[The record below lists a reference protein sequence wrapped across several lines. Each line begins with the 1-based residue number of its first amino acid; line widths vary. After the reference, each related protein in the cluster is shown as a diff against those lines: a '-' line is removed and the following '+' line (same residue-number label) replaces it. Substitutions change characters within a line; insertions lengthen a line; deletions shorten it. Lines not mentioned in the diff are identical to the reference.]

1 MAKFQIGVM
10 TDSFKLPF
18 EQGLAK
24 AAEVGAQGI
33 QLYVV
38 DGEMKYDTF
47 DDAKVAWVRSLLE
60 KHGLVIS
67 ALCGDFGG
75 HGFERA
81 DENAWKIPASKAVAD
96 LAVRLGTKV
105 VTTHIGVVPEDPAD
119 INKADTSCEA
129 YHNMVAAC
137 REIGDYAASVGVTFA
152 IETGPEPAERLKA
165 FLDDVNSKGFG
176 VNMDPANLVMCT
188 GTDPVAAVY
197 TLGNYIVHTHA
208 KDGKGFIINPRK
220 VYTFFAEG
228 GIEDLRLSDY
238 FLEVPLGEGNV
249 PFDAYLKALEDI
261 GFTGFL
267 TVERECGDD
276 PYADIL
282 KAVNFLKS
290 KICDKT
296 VKKIGFIDYFLE
308 EWHALNYPQFIR
320 NADPDGEFVVAYA
333 YAELDKKP
341 GGNMTTDEFCAKFGI
356 EKCSSIEEVV
366 EKSDCIVV
374 MSPDNPERHWDLCQ
388 IPLRS
393 GKPVY
398 VDKTFALT
406 KQIAVDLV
414 KLGEE
419 NNTPFFSSSALR
431 FADELK
437 SLSRE
442 NIVYINSRGP
452 GNFDTYAI
460 HQLEPMLMLMGS
472 NVSRVMSVGSGKY
485 ESMVLEFA
493 DGRSAVMSHYGWSG
507 GIDFEFVASYA
518 DGTNVKI
525 PAMSNTFPNFIAS
538 MLDFFRTGKIYAA
551 HDETVAIMAVIEA
564 GNRALQTPGVWVEV

>member
-1 MAKFQIGVM
+1 MATFKIGVM

-47 DDAKVAWVRSLLE
+47 DDAKVAHVRSLLE
-60 KHGLVIS
+60 QYGLVIS
-67 ALCGDFGG
+67 AVCGDLGG
-75 HGFERA
+75 HGFERT
-81 DENAWKIPASKAVAD
+81 DENAWKIPASKAIAD

-105 VTTHIGVVPEDPAD
+105 VTTHIGVVPELPDDPL
-119 INKADTSCEA
+119 KPDTASET
-129 YHNMVAAC
+129 YQNMKNAC
-137 REIGDYAASVGVTFA
+137 REIGDYAASKGVTFA

-165 FLDDVNSKGFG
+165 FLDDVGSAGFG

-188 GTDPVAAVY
+188 GVDPVQAVY
-197 TLGNYIVHTHA
+197 TLGRYIVHTHA
-208 KDGKGFIINPRK
+208 KDGKGFIIDPHR
-220 VYTFFAEG
+220 VYAFFAEG

-249 PFDAYLKALEDI
+249 PFDAYLQALEDI
-261 GFTGFL
+261 GYRGFL

-276 PYADIL
+276 PYADIQ

-290 KICDKT
+290 KIGNPK
-296 VKKIGFIDYFLE
+296 VKKIGFIDYFLD
-308 EWHALNYPQFIR
+308 EWHANNYPTFIR

-333 YAELDKKP
+333 YAEKDKE
-341 GGNMTTDEFCAKFGI
+341 GGLTTDEWCAKFGVQRAN
-356 EKCSSIEEVV
+356 SIEEVV
-366 EKSDCIVV
+366 EKCDCLIV

-388 IPLRS
+388 LPLRS

-398 VDKTFALT
+398 VDKTFALS
-406 KQIAVDLV
+406 KKIAQDLV
-414 KLGEE
+414 ALGES

-431 FADELK
+431 FADELVPLRK
-437 SLSRE
+437 DD
-442 NIVYINSRGP
+442 IVFINSRGP

-472 NVSRVMSVGSGKY
+472 DVERVMSVGSGKY
-485 ESMVLEFA
+485 ESLVLQFSN
-493 DGRSAVMSHYGWSG
+493 GRSAVMSHYGWNG
-507 GIDFEFVASYA
+507 GIDFEFTVSYG
-518 DGTNVKI
+518 DGINVKV

-538 MLDFFRTGKIYAA
+538 MLDFFRTGRIYAA
-551 HDETVAIMAVIEA
+551 HEETVSIMAVIEA
-564 GNRALQTPGVWVEV
+564 GNRALKTPGEWVEV

>member
-1 MAKFQIGVM
+1 MANFKIGVM

-47 DDAKVAWVRSLLE
+47 DDAKVARVRALLE
-60 KHGLVIS
+60 QYGLVIS
-67 ALCGDFGG
+67 AVCGDFGG

-96 LAVRLGTKV
+96 LAVRLGTSV
-105 VTTHIGVVPEDPAD
+105 VTTHIGVVPELASNPDLP
-119 INKADTSCEA
+119 DTASEA
-129 YHNMVAAC
+129 YQNMKAAC
-137 REIGDYAASVGVTFA
+137 REIGEYAAAKGVTFA
-152 IETGPEPAERLKA
+152 IETGPEPATRLKA
-165 FLDDVNSKGFG
+165 FLDDVASAGFG

-188 GTDPVAAVY
+188 GTDPVAAVR
-197 TLGNYIVHTHA
+197 TLGKYIVHTHA

-238 FLEVPLGEGNV
+238 FLELPLGEGDV
-249 PFDAYLKALEDI
+249 PFDDYLAALQEI
-261 GFTGFL
+261 GYNGFL

-276 PYADIL
+276 PYADIRM
-282 KAVNFLKS
+282 AVNFLKN
-290 KICDKT
+290 KIGAKT
-296 VKKIGFIDYFLE
+296 VKKIGFIDYFLD
-308 EWHALNYPQFIR
+308 EWHANNYPAFLR
-320 NADPDGEFVVAYA
+320 KADPDGDFVVACA
-333 YAELDKKP
+333 YAEKDKE
-341 GGNMTTDEFCAKFGI
+341 GGLTTDEWCAKNGI
-356 EKCSSIEEVV
+356 KRCNTIEEVIA
-366 EKSDCIVV
+366 ECDCLIV

-388 IPLRS
+388 LPLRS

-398 VDKTFALT
+398 VDKTFAPS
-406 KQIAVDLV
+406 KQIAIDLV

-419 NNTPFFSSSALR
+419 SGTPFFSSSALR

-437 SLSRE
+437 TLDRE
-442 NIVYINSRGP
+442 NIAFINSRGP
-452 GNFDTYAI
+452 GNFDTYSI

-472 NVSRVMSVGSGKY
+472 DVKRVMSIGSGEY
-485 ESMVLEFA
+485 ASMVLEFSG
-493 DGRSAVMSHYGWSG
+493 GRSAVMSHYGWNG
-507 GIDFEFVASYA
+507 GIDFEFTVSYA
-518 DGTNVKI
+518 DGKNVKV
-525 PAMSNTFPNFIAS
+525 PAMSNNFPNFMVAL
-538 MLDFFRTGKIYAA
+538 LDFFRTGTIHAA
-551 HDETVAIMAVIEA
+551 HEETISIMAVIEA

>member
-47 DDAKVAWVRSLLE
+47 DDAKVARVRGLLE
-60 KHGLVIS
+60 QNNLVIS

-105 VTTHIGVVPEDPAD
+105 VTTHIGVVPEDKNDPA
-119 INKADTSCEA
+119 KADTSCEA
-129 YHNMVAAC
+129 YANMVAAC

-165 FLDDVNSKGFG
+165 FLDDVGSKGFG

-197 TLGNYIVHTHA
+197 TLGDYIVHTHA
-208 KDGKGFIINPRK
+208 KDGKGFIIDPRK

-261 GFTGFL
+261 GYKGFL

-276 PYADIL
+276 PYADIQM
-282 KAVNFLKS
+282 AVNFLKE
-290 KICDKT
+290 KIKY
-296 VKKIGFIDYFLE
+296 KIGFIDYFLE

-320 NADPDGEFVVAYA
+320 EADPDGDFVVSYA
-333 YAELDKKP
+333 YAELDKKE
-341 GGNMTTDEFCAKFGI
+341 GGTMTTDEYCAKFGI
-356 EKCSSIEEVV
+356 QRCESIEEVV

-388 IPLRS
+388 LPLRS

-398 VDKTFALT
+398 VDKTFALS
-406 KQIAVDLV
+406 KQIAKDLV
-414 KLGEE
+414 ALGEE
-419 NNTPFFSSSALR
+419 SGTPFFSSSALR
-431 FADELK
+431 FADELAP
-437 SLSRE
+437 LSRE
-442 NIVYINSRGP
+442 GIVFINSRGP

-485 ESMVLEFA
+485 ESLVLQFA
-493 DGRSAVMSHYGWSG
+493 DGRSAVMSHYGWNG
-507 GIDFEFVASYA
+507 GIDFEFTASYA

-525 PAMSNTFPNFIAS
+525 PQMSNNFPNFMKAL
-538 MLDFFRTGKIYAA
+538 LDFFRTGKIYAA

>member
-1 MAKFQIGVM
+1 MATFKIGVM

-47 DDAKVAWVRSLLE
+47 DDAKVAHVRSLLE
-60 KHGLVIS
+60 QYGLVIS
-67 ALCGDFGG
+67 AVCGDLGG
-75 HGFERA
+75 HGFERT
-81 DENAWKIPASKAVAD
+81 DENAWKIPASKAIAD

-105 VTTHIGVVPEDPAD
+105 VTTHIGVVPELPDDPL
-119 INKADTSCEA
+119 KPDTASET
-129 YHNMVAAC
+129 YQNMKSAC
-137 REIGDYAASVGVTFA
+137 REIGDYAASKGVTFA

-165 FLDDVNSKGFG
+165 FLDDVGSAGFG

-188 GTDPVAAVY
+188 GVDPVQAVH
-197 TLGNYIVHTHA
+197 TLGRYIVHTHA
-208 KDGKGFIINPRK
+208 KDGKGFKIDPHR
-220 VYTFFAEG
+220 VYAFFAEG

-261 GFTGFL
+261 GYRGFL

-276 PYADIL
+276 PYADIQ

-290 KICDKT
+290 KIGNPK
-296 VKKIGFIDYFLE
+296 VKKIGFIDYFLD
-308 EWHALNYPQFIR
+308 EWHANNYPTFIR

-333 YAELDKKP
+333 YAEKDKE
-341 GGNMTTDEFCAKFGI
+341 GGLTTDEWCAKFGVQRAN
-356 EKCSSIEEVV
+356 SIEEVV
-366 EKSDCIVV
+366 EKCDCLIV

-388 IPLRS
+388 LPLRS

-398 VDKTFALT
+398 VDKTFALS
-406 KQIAVDLV
+406 KKIAQDLV
-414 KLGEE
+414 ALGES

-431 FADELK
+431 FADELVPLRK
-437 SLSRE
+437 DD
-442 NIVYINSRGP
+442 IVFINSRGP

-472 NVSRVMSVGSGKY
+472 DVRRVMSVGSGKY
-485 ESMVLEFA
+485 ESLVLQFSN
-493 DGRSAVMSHYGWSG
+493 GRSAVMSHYGWNG
-507 GIDFEFVASYA
+507 GIDFEFTVSYG
-518 DGTNVKI
+518 DGINVKV

-538 MLDFFRTGKIYAA
+538 MLDFFRTGRIYAA
-551 HDETVAIMAVIEA
+551 HEETVSIMAVIEA
-564 GNRALQTPGVWVEV
+564 GNRALKTPGEWVEV